1 MTLLDA
7 YALVALLADEPAAGE
22 VEALLYTGGAG
33 VAVVNLAEAIDVS
46 ARVHRVPVAELR
58 ASLEPLLGTAVIV
71 VVQDA
76 SAAWRAAGLRR
87 RYYDRRSCPL
97 SLADCILLAAVGV
110 DDAVATADPAV
121 CSVARREGCGVLPLP
136 DSTGARP

>member
-1 MTLLDA
+1 VTLLDA

-22 VEALLYTGGAG
+22 VEELLYTGGAG

-46 ARVHRVPVAELR
+46 ARVHGIPAAELR
-58 ASLEPLLGTAVIV
+58 ASLEPLLGTAVAV
-71 VVQDA
+71 VVQDE

-97 SLADCILLAAVGV
+97 SLADCLLLASAGA

-121 CSVARREGCGVLPLP
+121 CSVARCEGFSVVPLP